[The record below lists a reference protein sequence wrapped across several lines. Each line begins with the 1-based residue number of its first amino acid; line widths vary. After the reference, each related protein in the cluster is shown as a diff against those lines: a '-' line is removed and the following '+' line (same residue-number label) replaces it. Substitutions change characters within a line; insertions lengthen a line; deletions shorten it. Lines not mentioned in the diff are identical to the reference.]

1 MASYK
6 PSRATSNTTI
16 KSRYNP
22 LNSTSISYSVYQT
35 NTILPPIHT
44 KYTLNKKGNTSSQP
58 TQINN
63 TNESN
68 KWNFGSVMQSIWSNV
83 IKPITSND
91 NNTQNNSSQPI
102 TSITPITP
110 IAPITALNEFETGNT
125 VKLLDNKQL
134 EEKVRA
140 IVQSDNDVLL
150 TPKKHDTN
158 GINTNSFYQDNNKS
172 LIHKRVVT
180 VRRFSGQLTTN
191 QKQPK
196 MTGLPIGVV
205 RSRHETNI
213 SR

>member
-63 TNESN
+63 TNEST
-68 KWNFGSVMQSIWSNV
+68 KWNFGGIIQSVW
-83 IKPITSND
+83 SND

-102 TSITPITP
+102 TPITHP
-110 IAPITALNEFETGNT
+110 I
-125 VKLLDNKQL
+125 
-134 EEKVRA
+134 
-140 IVQSDNDVLL
+140 
-150 TPKKHDTN
+150 N
-158 GINTNSFYQDNNKS
+158 GILYITKDKSVHIWPHQVYNTGDDIT
-172 LIHKRVVT
+172 LIAKLWRW
-180 VRRFSGQLTTN
+180 
-191 QKQPK
+191 
-196 MTGLPIGVV
+196 
-205 RSRHETNI
+205 
-213 SR
+213 